1 MVPDSVV
8 TSVQTIRCPSWARE
22 VDELGAGLGA
32 FDSLAELAGAVRSSD
47 SLEELAGVARSSDS
61 LAVCARLGSAMKIEQ
76 SVRALA
82 NPTRRAR
89 GLRFRL
95 G

>member
-32 FDSLAELAGAVRSSD
+32 FDSLA
-47 SLEELAGVARSSDS
+47 ELAGVARSSDS